1 MKKDDYVGSLE
12 ELLIFMCQTYE
23 EMQDSLLE
31 LAKEGNEAFTKVP
44 MIQGYSNTMGISQ
57 IAKLKFRTPKI
68 GLAEVFEVLEDRN
81 MLKQYAEC
89 EDCDYQTENMSE
101 RDLVF
106 KVCMDGG
113 YIQSDKD
120 GGYYSQCP
128 KCEGS
133 NLSLY
138 NG

>member
-1 MKKDDYVGSLE
+1 MQKNNYVESLE

-23 EMQDSLLE
+23 DIQNSLLD
-31 LAKEGNEAFTKVP
+31 LSKEGNNAFIKVP
-44 MIQGYSNTMGISQ
+44 MIQGLSNTITVSRIS
-57 IAKLKFRTPKI
+57 KLKFRTPKHSFD
-68 GLAEVFEVLEDRN
+68 EVFDVLEDRS
-81 MLKQYAEC
+81 MLKQYADC

-128 KCEGS
+128 KCESS

-138 NG
+138 SG